1 MKIQLYS
8 QSLLVLQAQTQA
20 MSCRLSLCTWKVLL
34 ITNAL
39 SNHSDFLFLRV
50 IYCLGL
56 DTKWDILSPVELTMH
71 VTFGPKT
78 HACIYSQASTIA
90 CNKGDYFLLLK
101 SEERM
106 KEASRYCKIAQS
118 GVKSV
123 FCAYSNVDCVQQHS
137 HKFELRTLT

>member
-1 MKIQLYS
+1 
-8 QSLLVLQAQTQA
+8 
-20 MSCRLSLCTWKVLL
+20 
-34 ITNAL
+34 
-39 SNHSDFLFLRV
+39 
-50 IYCLGL
+50 
-56 DTKWDILSPVELTMH
+56 MH
-71 VTFGPKT
+71 VTFGPMT
-78 HACIYSQASTIA
+78 HACIYTQASTIA